1 MAVDNG
7 YPRDIASLPT
17 CDFCGQ
23 RGPGRHNIP
32 RHYDLKRHQHVDSNP
47 NIATTLWLVG
57 TWCTQIQSGKICSW
71 DCWGFQCNAP
81 SVKKKKKKK
90 KEKKKDQIV
99 LVPTC
104 SPPNPT
110 THHTIHSLFS
120 LFGRSLSLLF
130 SFSFSFS
137 VNTTHIHTL
146 LSLTLPPEHS
156 SSSPLPFFPAKS
168 LENPQEHHTFT

>member
-1 MAVDNG
+1 MHGFDTSIPQFAMRIRCTRIVAT
-7 YPRDIASLPT
+7 PDIVSEILHVT
-17 CDFCGQ
+17 S
-23 RGPGRHNIP
+23 
-32 RHYDLKRHQHVDSNP
+32 HQ
-47 NIATTLWLVG
+47 L
-57 TWCTQIQSGKICSW
+57 
-71 DCWGFQCNAP
+71 
-81 SVKKKKKKK
+81 KKKKRI
-90 KEKKKDQIV
+90 DC

-110 THHTIHSLFS
+110 THHTIHSFFS

-146 LSLTLPPEHS
+146 LSLTLPLVHS